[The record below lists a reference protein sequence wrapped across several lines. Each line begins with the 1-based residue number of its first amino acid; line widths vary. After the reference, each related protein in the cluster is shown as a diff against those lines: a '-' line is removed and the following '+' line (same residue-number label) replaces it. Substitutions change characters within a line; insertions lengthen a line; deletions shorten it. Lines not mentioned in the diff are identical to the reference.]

1 MCFDSTVF
9 LIDDDVAVQDA
20 LSISLSMAGLK
31 IEIFPSGKAFLD
43 VYTGDRT
50 GCLLINLSQPD
61 VDGLTVQHELTRRNF
76 SIPIIYMTEIG
87 SIRNSVST
95 LQSGAFCFL
104 EKPFPRPLLLES
116 IREAMKQDCR
126 NRSAIKT
133 RAETDDYSADIQSC
147 YKRISPCERL
157 IKVLI
162 MLLKFS
168 KPMAGMM
175 KLNRRT
181 AVVCLVHLAE
191 LVAI

>member
-1 MCFDSTVF
+1 MCLDSTVF
-9 LIDDDVAVQDA
+9 LIDDDAAVRDA
-20 LSISLSMAGLK
+20 LSISLSLSGLK
-31 IEIFPSGKAFLD
+31 IEVYSSGKAFLA
-43 VYTGDRT
+43 VYKENRP

-61 VDGLTVQHELTRRNF
+61 MDGLAVQQELIGRNF

-95 LQSGAFCFL
+95 VQSGAFCFL

-116 IREAMKQDCR
+116 IREAMKQDCG

-175 KLNRRT
+175 KLNRIT